1 VVDSA
6 KVQHFSYAFCIKAHH
21 ARTALATSTLNP
33 PRKEPSDMATASENL
48 NEATRS
54 AKEHLARQKDGA
66 ASSFGELAGTLRK
79 AAQDS
84 GGGEA
89 PAARI
94 AEWAAD
100 GLERVS
106 ATLRSNDLN
115 GMVRQVESF
124 ARSQP
129 VAFFF
134 AAAAA
139 GFLATRFLK
148 AGAAPHGAPAR
159 PAQQTDDSDIP
170 F

>member
-1 VVDSA
+1 M
-6 KVQHFSYAFCIKAHH
+6 
-21 ARTALATSTLNP
+21 ATST
-33 PRKEPSDMATASENL
+33 SENL
-48 NEATRS
+48 QNAAQS
-54 AKEHLARQKDGA
+54 AKDTLAQQKDGA
-66 ASSFGELAGTLRK
+66 ANTLGSLAGTLRK
-79 AAQDS
+79 AARESD
-84 GGGEA
+84 GGGGS
-89 PAARI
+89 AAHM

-115 GMVRQVESF
+115 GMMRQVESF

-148 AGAAPHGAPAR
+148 AGAQPDIGEQSSLGSERGRHELTGGAISK
-159 PAQQTDDSDIP
+159 TDASSTVP
-170 F
+170 L

>member
-1 VVDSA
+1 MASTSDNLQNAAQSA
-6 KVQHFSYAFCIKAHH
+6 KQ
-21 ARTALATSTLNP
+21 TLA
-33 PRKEPSDMATASENL
+33 E
-48 NEATRS
+48 
-54 AKEHLARQKDGA
+54 QKDGA
-66 ASSFGELAGTLRK
+66 ASTLGSFAGTLRK
-79 AAQDS
+79 AAQES
-84 GGGEA
+84 GGSGDGS
-89 PAARI
+89 AARM

-115 GMVRQVESF
+115 GMMRQAEAF

-129 VAFFF
+129 VAFYF

-148 AGAAPHGAPAR
+148 AGA
-159 PAQQTDDSDIP
+159 QQTGDAGERHDPGRDPRNYESSGGAISKTDASSTTP